1 MAGGRSAERGHQL
14 QRLYAPQAQ
23 DRGVPP
29 ATESGGE
36 AMSTTE
42 YYVIGI
48 VLGVIAAKI
57 WDYLRD

>member
-1 MAGGRSAERGHQL
+1 
-14 QRLYAPQAQ
+14 
-23 DRGVPP
+23 
-29 ATESGGE
+29 
-36 AMSTTE
+36 MSTTE

>member
-1 MAGGRSAERGHQL
+1 MSN
-14 QRLYAPQAQ
+14 
-23 DRGVPP
+23 
-29 ATESGGE
+29 TE
-36 AMSTTE
+36 M